1 MRAHVHFTESLPAIV
16 AILALSGFVLP
27 VLTTIVA
34 WITVVLKLLA
44 FVTVLNMNEGYD
56 NCGATVTKVLM
67 YATSDLT
74 VFVFGA
80 ISFAYMLANTT
91 DNSDF

>member
-1 MRAHVHFTESLPAIV
+1 MRAHAHFSESLPAIV

-27 VLTTIVA
+27 MLTAIIA
-34 WITVVLKLLA
+34 SITVVLKLIA
-44 FVTVLNMNEGYD
+44 FVIVLNMNEGFD
-56 NCGATVTKVLM
+56 KCGATVTKVLM

-91 DNSDF
+91 D